1 MLELGNYR
9 QIVKQTIQMIQRDF
23 PRISAVFS
31 VNCLFRYLL
40 FSDNHYMEEYLRE
53 MSALGNH
60 AGLVG
65 YGEHYNNRFVNQSMT
80 CVVFE

>member
-1 MLELGNYR
+1 MVAND
-9 QIVKQTIQMIQRDF
+9 TIQMICQDF
-23 PRISAVFS
+23 PKRSAVFS

-40 FSDNHYMEEYLRE
+40 FSKNNDMQEYLE
-53 MSALGNH
+53 TMSKLGSH

-65 YGEHYNNRFVNQSMT
+65 YGEHYNNQFVNQSMT

>member
-1 MLELGNYR
+1 M
-9 QIVKQTIQMIQRDF
+9 Q
-23 PRISAVFS
+23 
-31 VNCLFRYLL
+31 
-40 FSDNHYMEEYLRE
+40 EYLKK
-53 MSALGNH
+53 MSALGSH

>member
-1 MLELGNYR
+1 MEG
-9 QIVKQTIQMIQRDF
+9 TIQKIHRDF
-23 PRISAVFS
+23 QNISAVFS

-40 FSDNHYMEEYLRE
+40 FSQNGDMQKYLNVMENVG
-53 MSALGNH
+53 SH

-65 YGEHYNNRFVNQSMT
+65 YGEHYNNQFVNQSMT

>member
-1 MLELGNYR
+1 LELGDYKAIT
-9 QIVKQTIQMIQRDF
+9 QETIQRICADF
-23 PRISAVFS
+23 PRRSAIFS
-31 VNCLFRYLL
+31 VNCLFRYKL
-40 FSDNHYMEEYLRE
+40 FSQHNYMQAYLQD
-53 MSALGNH
+53 MAALGCH